1 MPTVMIKGA
10 IHQYDKGTTFE
21 SIVKEYQ
28 EQYNNSI
35 ALIYFNG
42 KMKELNKRLER
53 DGVISFITT
62 GDNAGHNSYVR
73 TAQMMLVK
81 AVRDVMKDK
90 GNKVHVK
97 IEFAL
102 GNAVYCS
109 VHGGIRVTDE
119 FARHVDMEMRKLR
132 DKNAPITKKT

>member
-42 KMKELNKRLER
+42 KMTRSGVFRL
-53 DGVISFITT
+53 ISI
-62 GDNAGHNSYVR
+62 
-73 TAQMMLVK
+73 
-81 AVRDVMKDK
+81 
-90 GNKVHVK
+90 
-97 IEFAL
+97 
-102 GNAVYCS
+102 
-109 VHGGIRVTDE
+109 
-119 FARHVDMEMRKLR
+119 
-132 DKNAPITKKT
+132 